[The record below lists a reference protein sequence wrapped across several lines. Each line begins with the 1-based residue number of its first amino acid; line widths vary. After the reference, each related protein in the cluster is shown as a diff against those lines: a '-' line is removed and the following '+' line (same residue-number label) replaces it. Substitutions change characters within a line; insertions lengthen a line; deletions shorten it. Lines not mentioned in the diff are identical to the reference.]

1 MKRNNKRDFE
11 KFKKRN
17 THKRVGKEKMK
28 NELLAIIEKSGV
40 GYSSLSLRDSRDDGR
55 RGRVSAKKMHD
66 EVRCEGIFQ
75 GTKSGFGFVTL
86 DNGYE
91 RDIFI
96 PEGKCYGAISGDYV
110 EVIYHTYRGYNSEE
124 KTEGRIVKII
134 KYGID
139 TVVGELQQKRVSGY
153 RRSGAMKYIVEPDD
167 SRLSITPYVKDLCGA
182 KIGDKV
188 AVKIERGKL
197 SGGEIEGKI
206 VSNFGKAESKSANY
220 EAILFESGIECEFS
234 EEELLDATRVAKRHI
249 SEEGR
254 LDLTNEKIITIDSES
269 AKDLDDA
276 VSVKKVKNGWHL
288 GVHIADV
295 SAYVNEKTPLD
306 RAVMR
311 RGTSVYFTD
320 KVVPMLPPVIS
331 NGVCSL
337 NAGEKKLTLSAIM
350 HLDESGNIIDTRI
363 EKSIIQSSVRGVYS
377 EVNKILSGEADG
389 ELTKKYKSVTPM
401 LKRMNELYE
410 ILAKKSEKRGALEL
424 ETHEAEILLNE
435 SGEPC
440 DIVYRERG
448 ISERII
454 EQFMLCANEAV
465 ACELTKRK
473 IPLVYRVHEAP
484 PEEKLDS
491 FLQFVHN
498 LGYDTS
504 VISREKTEPRDFQT
518 LLKKASEDGTLVP
531 VSYTMLR
538 SMSKAK
544 YSDIQHSHFGLAIE
558 NYCHFTSP
566 IRRLSDLATHR
577 IIHRVLFDGKSP
589 EIYRSYAKRAAAAAT
604 DAELRAISAER
615 RIENLYKTIYMSG
628 KIGEEFAA
636 TIVSITSFGIF
647 AELDNTC
654 EGLIPISELPGLFIF
669 DERNLT
675 MRQGNAVYRLG
686 DRIKVR
692 LEEADTVRGKLRL
705 SLLL

>member
-17 THKRVGKEKMK
+17 THKRKGKEKMK

-40 GYSSLSLRDSRDDGR
+40 GYSSLSLHDSLDNGR
-55 RGRVSAKKMHD
+55 RGRVSARKMHD
-66 EVRCEGIFQ
+66 EIRCEGIFQ
-75 GTKSGFGFVTL
+75 GTKSGFGFVTP

-96 PEGKCYGAISGDYV
+96 PEGRCGGAISGDYV
-110 EVIYHTYRGYNSEE
+110 EVIYHTYRGYSSEE
-124 KTEGRIVKII
+124 KTEGRIVRII

-139 TVVGELQQKRVSGY
+139 TVVGEIQQQRVSGY
-153 RRSGAMKYIVEPDD
+153 RRSGALKYVVEPDD
-167 SRLSITPYVKDLCGA
+167 NKLSIRPYIKDLCGA
-182 KIGDKV
+182 KVGDKV
-188 AVKIERGKL
+188 AVKIERSKFF
-197 SGGEIEGKI
+197 GGEIEGKI

-220 EAILFESGIECEFS
+220 EAILFESGIEVDFT
-234 EEELLDATRVAKRHI
+234 EEELLDATRVAKKHI

-254 LDLTNEKIITIDSES
+254 LDLTNEKILTIDSES

-295 SAYVNEKTPLD
+295 SSYVTEKTPLD
-306 RAVMR
+306 RAVMK

-320 KVVPMLPPVIS
+320 KVVPMLPRVIS

-337 NAGEKKLTLSAIM
+337 NAGEKKYTLSAIM
-350 HLDESGNIIDTRI
+350 HLNNEGEIVDVRI
-363 EKSIIQSSVRGVYS
+363 EKSIIVSKVRGVYS

-389 ELTKKYKSVTPM
+389 AITEKYKTVLPM

-410 ILAKKSEKRGALEL
+410 VLAKKSEARGALEL
-424 ETHEAEILLNE
+424 ETHEAEIILNE
-435 SGEPC
+435 QGEPC

-448 ISERII
+448 VAERII

-491 FLQFVHN
+491 FLTFVHN

-504 VISREKTEPRDFQT
+504 LISKEKIEPRDFSA
-518 LLKKASEDGTLVP
+518 LLKKAEEDGTLVP

-577 IIHRVLFDGKSP
+577 IIHKVLLDGKSP
-589 EIYRSYAKRAAAAAT
+589 EIYRSYAKRAAVAAT

-615 RIENLYKTIYMSG
+615 RIENLYKTIFMSN
-628 KIGEEFAA
+628 KIGEEFSA
-636 TIVSITSFGIF
+636 TVVSITSFGIF

-654 EGLIPISELPGLFIF
+654 EGLIPMSELPGLFTF
-669 DERNLT
+669 DEKNIT
-675 MRQGNAVYRLG
+675 MRQGSTVYRLG
-686 DRIKVR
+686 DRIRVR
-692 LEEADTVRGKLRL
+692 LEEADMARGKLRL